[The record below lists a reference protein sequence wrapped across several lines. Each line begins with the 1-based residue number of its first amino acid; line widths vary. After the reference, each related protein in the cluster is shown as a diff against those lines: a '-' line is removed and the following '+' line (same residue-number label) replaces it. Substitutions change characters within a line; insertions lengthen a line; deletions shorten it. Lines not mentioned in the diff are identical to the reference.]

1 MSQEEFEFILAA
13 VEFLAIYGQRFLPLY
28 NFNLRSGSWS
38 LKKQAVKELLSKEN
52 KCNVHVLPV
61 ASAMHTD
68 TVNLKHH
75 NSKKRENVN
84 VNVIAKQTGSENKF
98 TAYLETAKYIASLL
112 PKFPPQRRLPNDTD
126 INLLHFRL

>member
-1 MSQEEFEFILAA
+1 M
-13 VEFLAIYGQRFLPLY
+13 
-28 NFNLRSGSWS
+28 
-38 LKKQAVKELLSKEN
+38 KQAVKELLSKEN